1 MIPSSAPPFFQ
12 IHKSHGIG
20 YGMNSVGT
28 AAIKSSES
36 FVMAGAKRGLSG
48 SGGLCPFL
56 WERPSADQ
64 VNNTVSVPL
73 SFDVNRY
80 FKPLWKPGHLLDT
93 NLKSCGN
100 CLRPT
105 AQIFLRAKPTR
116 AFMNNQEPDLNPT
129 PAETD
134 SAKTNES
141 VQREGSELPV
151 DQRASYLRS
160 RQIALKKFSP
170 QGRDPS

>member
-1 MIPSSAPPFFQ
+1 
-12 IHKSHGIG
+12 
-20 YGMNSVGT
+20 V
-28 AAIKSSES
+28 
-36 FVMAGAKRGLSG
+36 VAGAKRGLSG
-48 SGGLCPFL
+48 SGGLFPFSGNDPQPI
-56 WERPSADQ
+56 RSITPSRFPPP
-64 VNNTVSVPL
+64 S
-73 SFDVNRY
+73 DVNLY

-105 AQIFLRAKPTR
+105 AQIFVRAKPTR

-129 PAETD
+129 PSETD

-141 VQREGSELPV
+141 VQRERSELPV
-151 DQRASYLRS
+151 DQRSSYLRS

-170 QGRDPS
+170 QGGDPS

>member
-1 MIPSSAPPFFQ
+1 MIPLFRSSLFSDSQ
-12 IHKSHGIG
+12 IPWHWLRHELSRP
-20 YGMNSVGT
+20 
-28 AAIKSSES
+28 AASKKLGVI
-36 FVMAGAKRGLSG
+36 
-48 SGGLCPFL
+48 
-56 WERPSADQ
+56 
-64 VNNTVSVPL
+64 NNAVSVPL
-73 SFDVNRY
+73 SFNVNRY
-80 FKPLWKPGHLLDT
+80 FKPLWKPGHLLDN
-93 NLKSCGN
+93 NLKSCGF

-105 AQIFLRAKPTR
+105 RRSSLRAKPTR

-151 DQRASYLRS
+151 DQRSSYLRS

-170 QGRDPS
+170 QGGDPS

>member
-1 MIPSSAPPFFQ
+1 
-12 IHKSHGIG
+12 
-20 YGMNSVGT
+20 MNSVGT

-141 VQREGSELPV
+141 VRREGSELPV
-151 DQRASYLRS
+151 DQRSSYLRS

-170 QGRDPS
+170 QGGDPS